1 MEEALL
7 VGGSL
12 VAPPRSDYTPLG
24 GRVLPAVSFG
34 AASTSQIFPTI
45 NISIVKVLGRE
56 GVRVLEY

>member
-1 MEEALL
+1 M
-7 VGGSL
+7 GGSL

-24 GRVLPAVSFG
+24 GRVPPAVSFG

-45 NISIVKVLGRE
+45 NISIIRVLGRE